1 MNKFMKNSMILA
13 TTLSLAPLAALADP
27 PWQNNGH
34 GMPPGIAKKMDHD
47 HHDGDRVIVIDRD
60 DHHHDDRRADDY
72 RDGYR
77 DGARARHEWNRG
89 ERIDR
94 DYVVIRDPG
103 RYGLDPRYTY
113 YRSYDQVYRVDKA
126 GQMLALIGAVNAIL
140 N

>member
-1 MNKFMKNSMILA
+1 MHKTIKTSMILA

-27 PWQNNGH
+27 PWQKNGH
-34 GMPPGIAKKMDHD
+34 GLPPGIAKKMDHG
-47 HHDGDRVIVIDRD
+47 HHDDDRVIVIDRD
-60 DHHHDDRRADDY
+60 RDDRRADDY

-77 DGARARHEWNRG
+77 DGARARHDWQRG

-94 DYVVIRDPG
+94 DYVVINDPR

-113 YRSYDQVYRVDKA
+113 YRSYDQVYRVDKT
-126 GQMLALIGAVNAIL
+126 GQMLALIGAVSSIL